1 MCKKISL
8 IICNDMHMDLD
19 NANKI
24 INCIMQNPNNQIV
37 CDYTI
42 ADTIIILTCAFGT
55 GKMKSVRIIA
65 DVCLNAKPDAKIIVT
80 GCLVK
85 IASEELKQIPRI
97 EVIALERIFKPFEK
111 FSKMQNLVP
120 QNKVIIS
127 TGCLHKCSYC
137 VYPQI
142 VEKYKSK
149 TIEDILNE
157 VEILNKSES
166 IIYITGAHETSDY
179 GIDLYGSRKFATLM
193 EKIATKFPDNK
204 YVIGWFH
211 PAGLTDEVMEVIC
224 QNQNIA
230 EIMLHIQHV
239 SKDVLKDMNR
249 IPFESVE
256 RKIKILKEKRPDLII
271 STEVIVGFPGE
282 TTEQFKELVEVLDK
296 GYFFDIG
303 VASYE
308 PVLGT
313 KAAELPLQ
321 ISKSVKNKR
330 MDFIKN
336 RYSATC
342 YPADNSPFTIIGEY
356 NDSKNILRLLPKNIL
371 ISDCRQK
378 YNLIA
383 GIDTEQKIQF
393 VKQFNY
399 VLMCIKNARS
409 EFDIKIA
416 RKKIEIYTEET
427 RKLFFAIIE
436 KGGFKSAL
444 IDRAKRLLLE

>member
-1 MCKKISL
+1 MKVAVV
-8 IICNDMHMDLD
+8 ICNDMHMDLD

-24 INCIMQNPNNQIV
+24 INCIMQEQDKQIV

-42 ADTIIILTCAFGT
+42 ADTIIILTCAFGP

-65 DVCLNAKPDAKIIVT
+65 DVCLNAKSDAKIIVT

-85 IASEELKQIPRI
+85 IESEELKRISRI
-97 EVIALERIFKPFEK
+97 EVITLDKLFKTFKEV
-111 FSKMQNLVP
+111 SKMQSLVP

-149 TIEDILNE
+149 TIEDILSE
-157 VEILNKSES
+157 VEALNKTES
-166 IIYITGAHETSDY
+166 TIYITGAQETSDY
-179 GIDLYGSRKFATLM
+179 GVDLYGSRKFATLM
-193 EKIATKFPDNK
+193 QKIVTNFPDTK

-211 PAGLTDEVMEVIC
+211 PAGLTTDVMEVIC
-224 QNQNIA
+224 QNYNIA

-239 SKDVLKDMNR
+239 SKDILKNMNR
-249 IPFESVE
+249 TQFDEVE

-282 TTEQFKELVEVLDK
+282 TSKQFKELIEVLDK
-296 GYFFDIG
+296 GYFSDIG

-308 PVLGT
+308 PVYGT
-313 KAAELPLQ
+313 RAAELPLQ
-321 ISKSVKNKR
+321 IPDDIKNER
-330 MDFIKN
+330 MELIKN

-342 YPADNSPFTIIGEY
+342 YPADSNSSNFIIDEY
-356 NDSKNILRLLPKNIL
+356 IRSINILQRLPRNIL
-371 ISDCRQK
+371 LSDCRQK

-383 GIDTEQKIQF
+383 GTDTEQKFQF
-393 VKQFNY
+393 DFQFNY
-399 VLMCIKNARS
+399 VFMCINNARS
-409 EFDIKIA
+409 EFDMKVT
-416 RKKIEIYTEET
+416 RKKFEMYTDETKNVFFEI
-427 RKLFFAIIE
+427 IN
-436 KGGFKSAL
+436 KGNFKKAL
-444 IDRAKRLLLE
+444 KQRARYLLLK